1 MDEEIKEAVV
11 EATPEV
17 KEEVKEEVKPEPK
30 KRGPKPK
37 VKVEE
42 PAVEVTVAKVEVKPE
57 PRKEAPKKEEPKL
70 VITAGSIA
78 VVKPIRIYLAP
89 VRSDRYSEYV
99 GAFTYEDFNNDF
111 YKVSYK
117 APGAGTVVT
126 GFVAKADIM

>member
-1 MDEEIKEAVV
+1 MDEEIKEVVV
-11 EATPEV
+11 EATP
-17 KEEVKEEVKPEPK
+17 EVKEEVKPEPK

-57 PRKEAPKKEEPKL
+57 PKKEASKKEEPKL
-70 VITAGSIA
+70 VIIAGSIA

-126 GFVAKADIM
+126 GFVAKTDIM